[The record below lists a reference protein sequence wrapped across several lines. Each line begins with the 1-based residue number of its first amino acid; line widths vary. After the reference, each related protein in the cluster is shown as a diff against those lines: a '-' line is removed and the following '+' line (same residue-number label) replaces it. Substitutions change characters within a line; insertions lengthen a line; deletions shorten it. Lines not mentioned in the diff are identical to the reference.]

1 MNGIKT
7 ITDKLHQ
14 FTRKYYANE
23 LIRGCFLFFSIGF
36 FYLLCTLFLEHFLW
50 LKPVAR
56 TFLFLAF
63 VLVEVFLFWRFI
75 IVPVFKL
82 IGLQK
87 GITPEA
93 CSNIIGKFF
102 PEVKDKL
109 LNTLQLKEQGDHS
122 ELLIA
127 SINQKSE
134 ELLLIPFVKAVNF
147 SKNLKYLKYA
157 VLPIVVFLITL
168 LSGNNDLLKKS
179 LDRVVHHRTAYTPPA
194 PFYFRLT
201 NKNLQ
206 VVQGKDITIRIETIG
221 PVSPVEVK
229 IKFKKQA
236 YFLENKGSGNF
247 SFTFSGVQE
256 SLQFF
261 LEANKV
267 QSAIHQLSIIKT
279 PTINNIVL
287 KLEYPSYV
295 GKKNETIPNSGN
307 LIVPEGTKITWNV
320 LGNQT
325 QEVVFIENTERLLFT
340 KFSENNFGFSKQIK
354 NSFTYE
360 IASSNENL
368 KDHERLTFSIN
379 VVKDNFPK
387 IIMQPNNRD
396 TSKSPTQFIGQV
408 SDDYGLS
415 KLQMVYYEA
424 NNPQIQ
430 KVCAIG
436 ISKADIQTFFYLFPD
451 SLSVRKGAS
460 YELFFEV
467 YDNDTVNGNKK
478 AKSAVFKYRE
488 KTNEELNQ
496 ELLDAQR
503 NTITNMDRAILKQ
516 QEQQRVIE
524 KLQEGLQKNKKFSW
538 RDKKKVDAILK
549 RQIKYKERMR
559 LQTEKLKDNF
569 KENKEENKTLQEKK
583 EELQKRIEELQK
595 NNKQQ
600 KLLDEIAKVA
610 EKLNKEELGKK
621 IKQLAEQNKQQQ
633 RSLKRTLELVKR
645 FYIEQKTMQIVNKL
659 NDLAEKQGLLE
670 KKDAD
675 NLEDQKEIKEGFE
688 KIKKELIEL
697 AKDNKR
703 LKDPMDLPD
712 LEEEKKD
719 VDQELKKVEE
729 GLKSKDRGSVKKNQK
744 KSASKMKKMSAK
756 MQKSMLEMESES
768 IEENMDDMRKI
779 LENLMTF
786 SFKQE
791 ALMNKFDAI
800 YIAHPDFGKDLKKQ
814 NNIRSYFEHI
824 DDSLYVL
831 SMRLPKISSKIQND
845 LSTVH
850 YNLEQSLE
858 NFSEGRFDNGIS
870 NQRYVMTSANNLSDY
885 LSTMLNNMKNASMK
899 MGSGKKGKGFSLS
912 DIIKKQGELS
922 EKMKKGGERAKG
934 HSRKPGNSAIDK
946 KKGRG
951 KKGEKP
957 RGKSEGGKNNNES
970 NGGGSGEKG
979 VGQNDNLDGELFEI
993 YKQQSQLRQQLQN
1006 AIKESEKGDKKNSG
1020 QTKKVLKSMEQLENE
1035 ILENG
1040 FSAPTIQKM
1049 QQLNYDLLKLD
1060 KAALEQGKENIRK
1073 ATVSTSAT
1081 NKNNKKL
1088 FDFKKQF
1095 YNQIEILN
1103 RQSLP
1108 LHQNYKL
1115 KVRDYFSEPN
1125 KTDND

>member
-14 FTRKYYANE
+14 FTRKYYVNE
-23 LIRGCFLFFSIGF
+23 LIRGGLLFFSIGF

-50 LKPVAR
+50 LKPSAR
-56 TFLFLAF
+56 TFLFLVF

-75 IVPVFKL
+75 IAPVFKL

-87 GITPEA
+87 GITPEK
-93 CSNIIGKFF
+93 CSNIIGRFF

-122 ELLIA
+122 DLLLA

-157 VLPIVVFLITL
+157 ILPVVIFLITL
-168 LSGNNDLLKKS
+168 LSGNNNLLKES
-179 LDRVVHHRTAYTPPA
+179 LDRVVHYRTAYTPPA

-206 VVQGKDITIRIETIG
+206 VVQGSDITIHIETLG
-221 PVSPVEVK
+221 SVLPAEVK
-229 IKFKKQA
+229 IKFDKQE
-236 YFLENKGSGNF
+236 YFLQNNGLGNF
-247 SFTFSGVQE
+247 SFTFSNVQKPMP
-256 SLQFF
+256 FF

-267 QSAIHQLSIIKT
+267 QSTRHHLTIINT
-279 PTINNIVL
+279 PTINNIIL

-325 QEVVFIENTERLLFT
+325 QEVAFIENTDRALFN
-340 KFSENNFGFSKQIK
+340 KLGENNFQFTKQIK
-354 NSFTYE
+354 NSFTYQVT
-360 IASSNENL
+360 SSNQNL
-368 KDHERLTFSIN
+368 KDYERLQFSIG

-387 IIMQPNNRD
+387 ILMQSNNNES
-396 TSKSPTQFIGQV
+396 SKTPTQFFGQV

-415 KLQMVYYEA
+415 KLQIVYYEES
-424 NNPQIQ
+424 NPQDQ

-436 ISKADIQTFFYLFPD
+436 ITKADIQTFFYLFPD
-451 SLSVRKGAS
+451 SLSVNKGVN

-467 YDNDTVNGNKK
+467 YDNDMVNGNKK
-478 AKSAVFKYRE
+478 AKSTIFKYRE

-503 NTITNMDRAILKQ
+503 STINNMERAILNQQKQ
-516 QEQQRVIE
+516 QRGIE
-524 KLQEGLQKNKKFSW
+524 KLQEGLQKNKKFNWS
-538 RDKKKVDAILK
+538 DKKKVDDFLK
-549 RQIKYKERMR
+549 RQKQYKEMMR
-559 LQTEKLKDNF
+559 LQTKKLQETL
-569 KENKEENKTLQEKK
+569 KESEEEDKTLQEKK
-583 EELQKRIEELQK
+583 EELQKRIDELKK

-600 KLLDEIAKVA
+600 KLLDEIAKIA

-621 IKQLAEQNKQQQ
+621 IKQLAEQNKQQE
-633 RSLKRTLELVKR
+633 RSLERTLELVKR

-659 NDLAEKQGLLE
+659 NDLAKEQGLLE

-675 NLEDQKEIKEGFE
+675 NLEDQKEIKKGFE
-688 KIKKELIEL
+688 KIKKELNEL
-697 AKDNKR
+697 TKDNKG
-703 LKDPMDLPD
+703 LKEPMELPD
-712 LEEEKKD
+712 VEEEKKD
-719 VDQELKKVEE
+719 IDQELNKAEE
-729 GLKSKDRGSVKKNQK
+729 GLKNKKKSSAKKNQK
-744 KSASKMKKMSAK
+744 NSAKKMQKMSAK
-756 MQKSMLEMESES
+756 MQKAMLEMEGES
-768 IEENMDDMRKI
+768 IEENMDDMRKV

-800 YIAHPDFGKDLKKQ
+800 SITHPDFGKDLKKQ
-814 NNIRSYFEHI
+814 NNIRTYFEHI

-845 LSTVH
+845 LSTAH

-858 NFSEGRFDNGIS
+858 NFSEGRFDKGIS
-870 NQRYVMTSANNLSDY
+870 NQRYVMTSVNNLSDY

-899 MGSGKKGKGFSLS
+899 MGAGKKSKGFSLP

-922 EKMKKGGERAKG
+922 EKMKNGREKSKELA
-934 HSRKPGNSAIDK
+934 RKPGK
-946 KKGRG
+946 KSGEVKGDG

-957 RGKSEGGKNNNES
+957 SKNDEAGKNINEPNEGGL
-970 NGGGSGEKG
+970 GEKG
-979 VGQNDNLDGELFEI
+979 TVQNDDLDGELYEI
-993 YKQQSQLRQQLQN
+993 YKQQTQLRQQLQT
-1006 AIKESEKGDKKNSG
+1006 AIKESRQGNEKNFG
-1020 QTKKVLKSMEQLENE
+1020 QIKKVLKSMEQLENE
-1035 ILENG
+1035 ILEMG
-1040 FSAPTIQKM
+1040 FSARTIQKM

-1060 KAALEQGKENIRK
+1060 TAALEQGKENKRK
-1073 ATVSTSAT
+1073 ATVNRNTT
-1081 NKNNKKL
+1081 NKNDKKL
-1088 FDFKKQF
+1088 LDFKKQF

-1108 LHQNYKL
+1108 LHKNYKL

-1125 KTDND
+1125 KREND

>member
-14 FTRKYYANE
+14 FTRKYYVNE
-23 LIRGCFLFFSIGF
+23 LIRGGLLFFSIGF

-50 LKPVAR
+50 LKPSAR
-56 TFLFLAF
+56 TFLFLVF

-75 IVPVFKL
+75 IAPVFKL

-87 GITPEA
+87 GITPEK
-93 CSNIIGKFF
+93 CSNIIGRFF

-122 ELLIA
+122 DLLLA

-157 VLPIVVFLITL
+157 ILPVVIFLITL
-168 LSGNNDLLKKS
+168 LSGNNNLLKES
-179 LDRVVHHRTAYTPPA
+179 LDRVVHYRTAYTPPA

-206 VVQGKDITIRIETIG
+206 VVQGSDITIHIETLG
-221 PVSPVEVK
+221 SVLPAEVK
-229 IKFKKQA
+229 IKFDKQE
-236 YFLENKGSGNF
+236 YFLQNNGLGNF
-247 SFTFSGVQE
+247 SFTFSNVQKPMP
-256 SLQFF
+256 FF

-267 QSAIHQLSIIKT
+267 QSTRHHLTIINT
-279 PTINNIVL
+279 PTINNIIL

-325 QEVVFIENTERLLFT
+325 QEVAFIENTDRALFN
-340 KFSENNFGFSKQIK
+340 KLGENNFQFTKQIK
-354 NSFTYE
+354 NSFTYQVT
-360 IASSNENL
+360 SSNQNL
-368 KDHERLTFSIN
+368 KDYERLQFSIG

-387 IIMQPNNRD
+387 ILMQSNNNES
-396 TSKSPTQFIGQV
+396 SKTPTQFFGQV

-415 KLQMVYYEA
+415 KLQIVYYEESS
-424 NNPQIQ
+424 PQDQ

-436 ISKADIQTFFYLFPD
+436 ITKADIQTFFYLFPD
-451 SLSVRKGAS
+451 SLSVNKGVN

-467 YDNDTVNGNKK
+467 YDNDMVNGNKK
-478 AKSAVFKYRE
+478 AKSTIFKYRE

-503 NTITNMDRAILKQ
+503 STINNMERAILNQQKQ
-516 QEQQRVIE
+516 QRGIE
-524 KLQEGLQKNKKFSW
+524 KLQEGLQKNKKFNWS
-538 RDKKKVDAILK
+538 DKKKVDDFLK
-549 RQIKYKERMR
+549 RQKQYKEMMR
-559 LQTEKLKDNF
+559 LQTKKLQETL
-569 KENKEENKTLQEKK
+569 KESEEEDKTLQEKK
-583 EELQKRIEELQK
+583 EELQKRIDELKK

-600 KLLDEIAKVA
+600 KLLDEIAKIA

-621 IKQLAEQNKQQQ
+621 IKQLAEQNKQQE
-633 RSLKRTLELVKR
+633 RSLERTLELVKR

-659 NDLAEKQGLLE
+659 NDLAKEQGLLE

-675 NLEDQKEIKEGFE
+675 NLEDQKEIKKGFE
-688 KIKKELIEL
+688 KIKKELNEL
-697 AKDNKR
+697 TKDNKG
-703 LKDPMDLPD
+703 LKEPMELPD
-712 LEEEKKD
+712 VEEEKKD
-719 VDQELKKVEE
+719 IDQELNKAEEVLKNKK
-729 GLKSKDRGSVKKNQK
+729 KSSAKKNQK
-744 KSASKMKKMSAK
+744 NSAKKMQKMSAK
-756 MQKSMLEMESES
+756 MQKAMLEMEGES
-768 IEENMDDMRKI
+768 IEENMDDMRKV

-800 YIAHPDFGKDLKKQ
+800 SITHPDFGKDLKKQ
-814 NNIRSYFEHI
+814 NNIRTYFEHI

-845 LSTVH
+845 LSTAH

-870 NQRYVMTSANNLSDY
+870 NQRYVMTSVNNLSDY

-899 MGSGKKGKGFSLS
+899 MGAGKKSKGFSLP

-922 EKMKKGGERAKG
+922 EKMKKGREKSKELA
-934 HSRKPGNSAIDK
+934 RKPGK
-946 KKGRG
+946 KSGEVKGDG

-957 RGKSEGGKNNNES
+957 SKNDEAGKNINEPNEGGL
-970 NGGGSGEKG
+970 GEKG
-979 VGQNDNLDGELFEI
+979 TVQNDDLDGELYEI
-993 YKQQSQLRQQLQN
+993 YKQQTQLRQQLQT
-1006 AIKESEKGDKKNSG
+1006 AIKESRQGNEKNFG
-1020 QTKKVLKSMEQLENE
+1020 QIKKVLKSMEQLENE
-1035 ILENG
+1035 ILEMG
-1040 FSAPTIQKM
+1040 FSARTIQKM

-1060 KAALEQGKENIRK
+1060 TAALEQGKENKRK
-1073 ATVSTSAT
+1073 ATVNRNTT
-1081 NKNNKKL
+1081 NKNDKKPL
-1088 FDFKKQF
+1088 NFKKQF

-1108 LHQNYKL
+1108 LHKNYKL

-1125 KTDND
+1125 KREND

>member
-14 FTRKYYANE
+14 FTRKYYVNE
-23 LIRGCFLFFSIGF
+23 LIRGGLLFFSIGF

-50 LKPVAR
+50 LKPSAR
-56 TFLFLAF
+56 TFLFLVF

-75 IVPVFKL
+75 IAPVFKL

-87 GITPEA
+87 GITPEK
-93 CSNIIGKFF
+93 CSNIIGRFF

-122 ELLIA
+122 DLLLA

-157 VLPIVVFLITL
+157 ILPVVIFLITL
-168 LSGNNDLLKKS
+168 LSGNNNLLKES

-206 VVQGKDITIRIETIG
+206 VVQGSDITIHIETLG
-221 PVSPVEVK
+221 SVLPAEVK
-229 IKFKKQA
+229 IKFDKQE
-236 YFLENKGSGNF
+236 YFLQNNGLGNF
-247 SFTFSGVQE
+247 SFTFSNVQKPMP
-256 SLQFF
+256 FF

-267 QSAIHQLSIIKT
+267 QSTRHHLTIINT
-279 PTINNIVL
+279 PTINNIIL

-325 QEVVFIENTERLLFT
+325 QEVAFIENTDRALFN
-340 KFSENNFGFSKQIK
+340 KLGENNFQFTKQIK
-354 NSFTYE
+354 NSFTYQVT
-360 IASSNENL
+360 SSNQNL
-368 KDHERLTFSIN
+368 KDYERLQFSIG

-387 IIMQPNNRD
+387 ILMQSNNNES
-396 TSKSPTQFIGQV
+396 SKTPTQFFGQV

-415 KLQMVYYEA
+415 KLQIVYYEES
-424 NNPQIQ
+424 NPQDQ

-436 ISKADIQTFFYLFPD
+436 ITKADIQTFFYLFPD
-451 SLSVRKGAS
+451 SLSVNKGVN

-467 YDNDTVNGNKK
+467 YDNDMVNGNKK

-503 NTITNMDRAILKQ
+503 STINNMERAILNQQKQ
-516 QEQQRVIE
+516 QRGIE
-524 KLQEGLQKNKKFSW
+524 KLQEGLQKNKKFNWS
-538 RDKKKVDAILK
+538 DKKKVDDFLK
-549 RQIKYKERMR
+549 RQKQYKEMMR
-559 LQTEKLKDNF
+559 LQTKKLQETL
-569 KENKEENKTLQEKK
+569 KESEEEDKTLQEKK
-583 EELQKRIEELQK
+583 EELQKRIDELKK

-600 KLLDEIAKVA
+600 KLLDEIAKIA

-621 IKQLAEQNKQQQ
+621 IKQLAEQNKQQE
-633 RSLKRTLELVKR
+633 RSLERTLELVKR

-659 NDLAEKQGLLE
+659 NDLAKEQGLLE

-675 NLEDQKEIKEGFE
+675 NLEDQKEIKKGFE
-688 KIKKELIEL
+688 KIKKELNEL
-697 AKDNKR
+697 TKDNKG
-703 LKDPMDLPD
+703 LKEPMELPD
-712 LEEEKKD
+712 VEEEKKD
-719 VDQELKKVEE
+719 IDQELNKAEE
-729 GLKSKDRGSVKKNQK
+729 GLKNKKKSSAKKNQK
-744 KSASKMKKMSAK
+744 NSAKKMQKMSAK
-756 MQKSMLEMESES
+756 MQKAMLEMEGES
-768 IEENMDDMRKI
+768 IEENMDDMRKV

-800 YIAHPDFGKDLKKQ
+800 SITHPDFGKDLKKQ
-814 NNIRSYFEHI
+814 NNIRTYFEHI

-845 LSTVH
+845 LSTAH

-870 NQRYVMTSANNLSDY
+870 NQRYVMTSVNNLSDY

-899 MGSGKKGKGFSLS
+899 MGAGKKSKGFSLP

-922 EKMKKGGERAKG
+922 EKMKKGREKSKELA
-934 HSRKPGNSAIDK
+934 RKPGK
-946 KKGRG
+946 KSGEVKGDG

-957 RGKSEGGKNNNES
+957 SKNDEAGKNINEPNEGGL
-970 NGGGSGEKG
+970 GEKG
-979 VGQNDNLDGELFEI
+979 TVQNDDLDGELYEI
-993 YKQQSQLRQQLQN
+993 YKQQTQLRQQLQT
-1006 AIKESEKGDKKNSG
+1006 AIKESRQGNEKNFG
-1020 QTKKVLKSMEQLENE
+1020 QIKKVLKSMEQLENE
-1035 ILENG
+1035 ILEKG
-1040 FSAPTIQKM
+1040 FSARTIQKM

-1060 KAALEQGKENIRK
+1060 TAALEQGKENKRK
-1073 ATVSTSAT
+1073 ATVNRNTT
-1081 NKNNKKL
+1081 NKNNRKPL
-1088 FDFKKQF
+1088 GFKKQF

-1125 KTDND
+1125 KREND

>member
-14 FTRKYYANE
+14 FTRKYYVNE
-23 LIRGCFLFFSIGF
+23 LIRGGLLFFSIGF
-36 FYLLCTLFLEHFLW
+36 LYLLCTLFLEHFLW
-50 LKPVAR
+50 LKPMAR
-56 TFLFLAF
+56 TVLFLVF
-63 VLVEVFLFWRFI
+63 ILVEGFLLWRFI
-75 IVPVFKL
+75 IVPVFRL

-87 GITPEA
+87 GLTLEE
-93 CSNIIGKFF
+93 CSDIIGKFF

-109 LNTLQLKEQGDHS
+109 LNTLQLKEQGDQS
-122 ELLIA
+122 DLLIA

-134 ELLLIPFVKAVNF
+134 ELFSIPFVKAVSF

-157 VLPIVVFLITL
+157 ILPVLIFLITL
-168 LSGNNDLLKKS
+168 LSGNNNLLTES
-179 LDRVVHHRTAYTPPA
+179 LDRVIHHRTKYTPPA

-201 NKNLQ
+201 NKSLQ
-206 VVQGKDITIRIETIG
+206 VVQGSDITIHIKTLG
-221 PVSPVEVK
+221 SVLPAEVK
-229 IKFKKQA
+229 IKFKKQE
-236 YFLENKGSGNF
+236 YFLQNNGLGNF
-247 SFTFSGVQE
+247 SFTFSSVQKP
-256 SLQFF
+256 LQFF

-267 QSAIHQLSIIKT
+267 QSTIHQLTIINT
-279 PTINNIVL
+279 PTINNIIL

-307 LIVPEGTKITWNV
+307 LVVPEGTKITWNV

-325 QEVVFIENTERLLFT
+325 QEVAFVENTERFLFT
-340 KFSENNFGFSKQIK
+340 KFSENNFEFTKQIR
-354 NSFTYE
+354 NSFTYQVT
-360 IASSNENL
+360 SSNEKL
-368 KDHERLTFSIN
+368 KDYERLQFSIN

-387 IIMQPNNRD
+387 IIMQSNRSSA
-396 TSKSPTQFIGQV
+396 SKSPKQFIGQV

-424 NNPQIQ
+424 HNPQVQ

-451 SLSVRKGAS
+451 SLSVNKGTN

-467 YDNDTVNGNKK
+467 YDNDMVNGNKK
-478 AKSAVFKYRE
+478 AKSAIFKYRE
-488 KTNEELNQ
+488 RTREELNQ

-503 NTITNMDRAILKQ
+503 NTINNMERDILKQ
-516 QEQQRVIE
+516 QKQQRGIE
-524 KLQEGLQKNKKFSW
+524 NLQESLQKNKKFNW
-538 RDKKKVDAILK
+538 RDKKKVDDFLK
-549 RQIKYKERMR
+549 RQKQYKEMMR
-559 LQTEKLKDNF
+559 LQTEKLQDNL
-569 KENKEENKTLQEKK
+569 KENKEEDKTLQEKK
-583 EELQKRIEELQK
+583 EELRKRIDELKK

-621 IKQLAEQNKQQQ
+621 IKQLAEQNKQQE
-633 RSLKRTLELVKR
+633 RSLERTLELVKR

-659 NDLAEKQGLLE
+659 NALAEEQSLLE
-670 KKDAD
+670 KKDAAS
-675 NLEDQKEIKEGFE
+675 LEDQKEIKKGFE
-688 KIKKELIEL
+688 EVKMELNEL
-697 AKDNKR
+697 TKDNKR
-703 LKDPMDLPD
+703 LKDPMELPD
-712 LEEEKKD
+712 VEEETKS
-719 VDQELKKVEE
+719 VDQELKKVED
-729 GLKSKDRGSVKKNQK
+729 GLKSKDRSLVKKNQK
-744 KSASKMKKMSAK
+744 KSAVKMQKMSAK
-756 MQKSMLEMESES
+756 MQKSMLEMEGES

-800 YIAHPDFGKDLKKQ
+800 STAHPDFGKDLKKQ
-814 NNIRSYFEHI
+814 NNIRTYFEHI

-845 LSTVH
+845 LSTAH

-858 NFSEGRFDNGIS
+858 NFSEGRFDNGVS

-899 MGSGKKGKGFSLS
+899 MGAGKKSKGFSLP

-922 EKMKKGGERAKG
+922 EKIKKGREKSKELA
-934 HSRKPGNSAIDK
+934 RKPGKNLGEE
-946 KKGRG
+946 KGDG

-957 RGKSEGGKNNNES
+957 GKKDETGKNINES
-970 NGGGSGEKG
+970 NKGGLGEKG
-979 VGQNDNLDGELFEI
+979 TGQNDDLDGELYEI
-993 YKQQSQLRQQLQN
+993 YKQQTQLRQQLQT
-1006 AIKESEKGDKKNSG
+1006 AIKESEKGNKKNIG
-1020 QTKKVLKSMEQLENE
+1020 QVKKVLKSMEQLENE

-1040 FSAPTIQKM
+1040 FSARTIQKM

-1060 KAALEQGKENIRK
+1060 KAVLEQGKENKRK
-1073 ATVSTSAT
+1073 ATVNRNTT

-1088 FDFKKQF
+1088 LDFKKQF

-1115 KVRDYFSEPN
+1115 KVRDYFLEPN
-1125 KTDND
+1125 KIDND

>member
-14 FTRKYYANE
+14 FTRKYYVNE
-23 LIRGCFLFFSIGF
+23 LIRGGLLFFSIGF

-50 LKPVAR
+50 LKPSAR
-56 TFLFLAF
+56 TFLFLVF

-75 IVPVFKL
+75 IAPVFKL

-87 GITPEA
+87 GITPEK
-93 CSNIIGKFF
+93 CSNIIGRFF

-122 ELLIA
+122 DLLLA

-157 VLPIVVFLITL
+157 ILPVVIFLITL
-168 LSGNNDLLKKS
+168 LSGNNNLLKES

-206 VVQGKDITIRIETIG
+206 VVQGSDITIHIETLG
-221 PVSPVEVK
+221 SVLPAEVK
-229 IKFKKQA
+229 IKFDKQE
-236 YFLENKGSGNF
+236 YFLQNNGLGNF
-247 SFTFSGVQE
+247 SFTFSNVQKPMP
-256 SLQFF
+256 FF

-267 QSAIHQLSIIKT
+267 QSTRHHLTIINT
-279 PTINNIVL
+279 PTINNIIL

-325 QEVVFIENTERLLFT
+325 QEVAFIENTDRALFN
-340 KFSENNFGFSKQIK
+340 KLGENNFQFTKQIK
-354 NSFTYE
+354 NSFTYQVT
-360 IASSNENL
+360 SSNQNL
-368 KDHERLTFSIN
+368 KDYERLQFSIG

-387 IIMQPNNRD
+387 ILMQSNNNES
-396 TSKSPTQFIGQV
+396 SKTPTQFFGQV

-415 KLQMVYYEA
+415 KLQIVYYEES
-424 NNPQIQ
+424 NPQDQ

-436 ISKADIQTFFYLFPD
+436 ITKADIQTFFYLFPD
-451 SLSVRKGAS
+451 SLSVNKGVN

-467 YDNDTVNGNKK
+467 YDNDMVNGNKK
-478 AKSAVFKYRE
+478 AKSTIFKYRE

-503 NTITNMDRAILKQ
+503 STINNMERAILNQQKQ
-516 QEQQRVIE
+516 QRGIE
-524 KLQEGLQKNKKFSW
+524 KLQEGLQKNKKFNWS
-538 RDKKKVDAILK
+538 DKKKVDDFLK
-549 RQIKYKERMR
+549 RQKQYKEMMR
-559 LQTEKLKDNF
+559 LQTKKLQETL
-569 KENKEENKTLQEKK
+569 KESEEEDKTLQEKK
-583 EELQKRIEELQK
+583 EELQKRIDELKK

-600 KLLDEIAKVA
+600 KLLDEIAKIA

-621 IKQLAEQNKQQQ
+621 IKQLAEQNKQQE
-633 RSLKRTLELVKR
+633 RSLERTLELVKR

-659 NDLAEKQGLLE
+659 NDLAKEQGLLE

-675 NLEDQKEIKEGFE
+675 NLEDQKEIKKGFE
-688 KIKKELIEL
+688 KIKKELNEL
-697 AKDNKR
+697 TKDNKG
-703 LKDPMDLPD
+703 LKEPMELPD
-712 LEEEKKD
+712 VEEEKKD
-719 VDQELKKVEE
+719 IDQELNKAEE
-729 GLKSKDRGSVKKNQK
+729 GLKNKKKSSAKKNQK
-744 KSASKMKKMSAK
+744 NSAKKMQKMSAK
-756 MQKSMLEMESES
+756 MQKAMLEMEGES
-768 IEENMDDMRKI
+768 IEENMDDMRKV

-800 YIAHPDFGKDLKKQ
+800 SITHPDFGKDLKKQ
-814 NNIRSYFEHI
+814 NNIRTYFEHI

-845 LSTVH
+845 LSTAH

-870 NQRYVMTSANNLSDY
+870 NQRYVMTSVNNLSDY

-899 MGSGKKGKGFSLS
+899 MGAGKKSKGFSLP

-922 EKMKKGGERAKG
+922 EKMKKGREKSKELA
-934 HSRKPGNSAIDK
+934 RKPGK
-946 KKGRG
+946 KSGEVKGDG

-957 RGKSEGGKNNNES
+957 SKNDEAGKNINEPNEGGL
-970 NGGGSGEKG
+970 GEKG
-979 VGQNDNLDGELFEI
+979 TVQNDDLDGELYEI
-993 YKQQSQLRQQLQN
+993 YKQQTQLRQQLQT
-1006 AIKESEKGDKKNSG
+1006 AIKESRQGNEKNFG
-1020 QTKKVLKSMEQLENE
+1020 QIKKVLKSMEQLENE
-1035 ILENG
+1035 ILEMG
-1040 FSAPTIQKM
+1040 FSARTIQKM

-1060 KAALEQGKENIRK
+1060 TAALEQGKENKRK
-1073 ATVSTSAT
+1073 ATVNRNTT
-1081 NKNNKKL
+1081 NKNDKKPL
-1088 FDFKKQF
+1088 NFKKQF

-1108 LHQNYKL
+1108 LHKNYKL

-1125 KTDND
+1125 KREND

>member
-1 MNGIKT
+1 MNGIKK

-14 FTRKYYANE
+14 FTRKYYVNE
-23 LIRGCFLFFSIGF
+23 LIRGGLLFFSFGF

-50 LKPVAR
+50 LKPTAR
-56 TFLFLAF
+56 TFLFLVF

-87 GITPEA
+87 GITPEK
-93 CSNIIGKFF
+93 CSNIIGRFF

-122 ELLIA
+122 DLLLA

-157 VLPIVVFLITL
+157 ILPVVIFLITL
-168 LSGNNDLLKKS
+168 LSGNNNLLKES

-201 NKNLQ
+201 NKSLQ
-206 VVQGKDITIRIETIG
+206 VVQGSDITIYIETLG
-221 PVSPVEVK
+221 SVLPAEVK
-229 IKFKKQA
+229 IKFDKQE
-236 YFLENKGSGNF
+236 YFLQNNGLGNF
-247 SFTFSGVQE
+247 SFTFSNVQKPMP
-256 SLQFF
+256 FF

-267 QSAIHQLSIIKT
+267 QSTRHHLTIINT
-279 PTINNIVL
+279 PTINNIIL

-325 QEVVFIENTERLLFT
+325 QEVAFIENTDRALFN
-340 KFSENNFGFSKQIK
+340 KLGENNFQFTKQIK
-354 NSFTYE
+354 NSFTYQVT
-360 IASSNENL
+360 SSNQNL
-368 KDHERLTFSIN
+368 KDYERLQFSIG

-387 IIMQPNNRD
+387 ILMQSNNNESSK
-396 TSKSPTQFIGQV
+396 TSTQFFGQV

-415 KLQMVYYEA
+415 KLQIVYYEES
-424 NNPQIQ
+424 NPQDQ

-436 ISKADIQTFFYLFPD
+436 ITKADIQTFFYLFPD
-451 SLSVRKGAS
+451 SLSVNKGVN

-467 YDNDTVNGNKK
+467 YDNDMVNGNKK
-478 AKSAVFKYRE
+478 AKSTIFKYRE

-503 NTITNMDRAILKQ
+503 STINNMDRAILNQQKQ
-516 QEQQRVIE
+516 QRGIE
-524 KLQEGLQKNKKFSW
+524 KLQEGLQKNKKFNWS
-538 RDKKKVDAILK
+538 DKKKVDDFLK
-549 RQIKYKERMR
+549 RQKQYKEMMR
-559 LQTEKLKDNF
+559 LQTKKLQETL
-569 KENKEENKTLQEKK
+569 KESEEEDKTLQEKK
-583 EELQKRIEELQK
+583 EELQKRIDELKK

-600 KLLDEIAKVA
+600 KLLDEIAKIA

-621 IKQLAEQNKQQQ
+621 IKQLAEQNKQQE
-633 RSLKRTLELVKR
+633 RSLERTLELVKR

-659 NDLAEKQGLLE
+659 NDLAKEQELLE

-675 NLEDQKEIKEGFE
+675 NLEDQKEIKKGFE
-688 KIKKELIEL
+688 KIKKELNEL
-697 AKDNKR
+697 TKDNKG
-703 LKDPMDLPD
+703 LKEPMELPD
-712 LEEEKKD
+712 VEEEKKD
-719 VDQELKKVEE
+719 IDQELNKAEE
-729 GLKSKDRGSVKKNQK
+729 GLKNKNKSSAKKNQK
-744 KSASKMKKMSAK
+744 NSAEKMQKMSAK
-756 MQKSMLEMESES
+756 MQKAMLEMEGES
-768 IEENMDDMRKI
+768 IEENMDDMRKV

-800 YIAHPDFGKDLKKQ
+800 SITHPDFGKDLKKQ
-814 NNIRSYFEHI
+814 NNIRTYFEHI

-845 LSTVH
+845 LSTAH

-870 NQRYVMTSANNLSDY
+870 NQRYVMTSVNNLSDY

-899 MGSGKKGKGFSLS
+899 MGAGKKSKGFSLP

-922 EKMKKGGERAKG
+922 EKMKKGRDKSKELA
-934 HSRKPGNSAIDK
+934 RKPGK
-946 KKGRG
+946 KSGEEKGDG

-957 RGKSEGGKNNNES
+957 SKNDEAGKNINEPNEGGL
-970 NGGGSGEKG
+970 GEKG
-979 VGQNDNLDGELFEI
+979 TVQNDDLDGELYEI
-993 YKQQSQLRQQLQN
+993 YKQQTQLRQQLQT
-1006 AIKESEKGDKKNSG
+1006 AIKESRQGNEKNFG
-1020 QTKKVLKSMEQLENE
+1020 QIKKVLKSMEQLENE
-1035 ILENG
+1035 ILEKG
-1040 FSAPTIQKM
+1040 FSARTIQKM

-1060 KAALEQGKENIRK
+1060 TAALEQGKENKRK
-1073 ATVSTSAT
+1073 ATVNRNTT
-1081 NKNNKKL
+1081 NKNDKKPL
-1088 FDFKKQF
+1088 DFKKQF

-1108 LHQNYKL
+1108 LHKNYKL

-1125 KTDND
+1125 KREND

>member
-14 FTRKYYANE
+14 FTRKYYVNE
-23 LIRGCFLFFSIGF
+23 LIRGGLLFFSIGF
-36 FYLLCTLFLEHFLW
+36 LYLLCTLFLEHFLW
-50 LKPVAR
+50 LKPMAR
-56 TFLFLAF
+56 TVLFLVF
-63 VLVEVFLFWRFI
+63 ILVEGFLLWRFI
-75 IVPVFKL
+75 IVPVFRL

-87 GITPEA
+87 GLTLEE

-109 LNTLQLKEQGDHS
+109 LNTLQLKEQGDQS
-122 ELLIA
+122 DLLIA

-134 ELLLIPFVKAVNF
+134 ELFSIPFVKAVSF

-157 VLPIVVFLITL
+157 TLPVLIFLITL
-168 LSGNNDLLKKS
+168 LSGNNNLLTES
-179 LDRVVHHRTAYTPPA
+179 LDRVIHHRTTYTPPA

-201 NKNLQ
+201 NKSLQ
-206 VVQGKDITIRIETIG
+206 VVQGSDITIHIKTLG
-221 PVSPVEVK
+221 SVLPAEVK
-229 IKFKKQA
+229 IKFKKQE
-236 YFLENKGSGNF
+236 YFLQNNGLGNF
-247 SFTFSGVQE
+247 SFTFSSVQKP
-256 SLQFF
+256 LQFF

-267 QSAIHQLSIIKT
+267 QSTIHQLTIINT
-279 PTINNIVL
+279 PTINNIIL

-307 LIVPEGTKITWNV
+307 LVVPEGTKITWNV

-325 QEVVFIENTERLLFT
+325 QEVAFVENTERVLFT
-340 KFSENNFGFSKQIK
+340 KFSENNFEFTKQIR
-354 NSFTYE
+354 NSFTYQVT
-360 IASSNENL
+360 SSNEKL
-368 KDHERLTFSIN
+368 KDYERLQFSIN

-387 IIMQPNNRD
+387 IIMQSNRSSA
-396 TSKSPTQFIGQV
+396 SKSPKQFIGQV

-424 NNPQIQ
+424 HNPQVQ

-451 SLSVRKGAS
+451 SLSVNKGTN

-488 KTNEELNQ
+488 RTREELNQ

-503 NTITNMDRAILKQ
+503 NTINNMERDILKQ
-516 QEQQRVIE
+516 QKQQRGIE
-524 KLQEGLQKNKKFSW
+524 NLQESLQKNKKFNW
-538 RDKKKVDAILK
+538 RDKKKVDDFLK
-549 RQIKYKERMR
+549 RQKQYKEMMR
-559 LQTEKLKDNF
+559 LQTEKLQDNL
-569 KENKEENKTLQEKK
+569 KENKEEDKTLQEKK
-583 EELQKRIEELQK
+583 EELRKRIDELKK

-621 IKQLAEQNKQQQ
+621 IKQLAEQNKQQE
-633 RSLKRTLELVKR
+633 RSLERTLELVKR

-659 NDLAEKQGLLE
+659 NDLAKKQQLLE
-670 KKDAD
+670 KKHTD
-675 NLEDQKEIKEGFE
+675 NLEDQKEIKKGFE
-688 KIKKELIEL
+688 KIKKELNEL
-697 AKDNKR
+697 TKDNKR
-703 LKDPMDLPD
+703 LKEPMELPD
-712 LEEEKKD
+712 VEEEKKD
-719 VDQELKKVEE
+719 IDQELNKAEE
-729 GLKSKDRGSVKKNQK
+729 GLKSKDRGSAKKNQK
-744 KSASKMKKMSAK
+744 KSAVK
-756 MQKSMLEMESES
+756 MQKMSVKMQKAMLEMEGES

-791 ALMNKFDAI
+791 ALMNKFEAI
-800 YIAHPDFGKDLKKQ
+800 STTHPDFGKDLKKQ
-814 NNIRSYFEHI
+814 NNIRTYFEHI

-845 LSTVH
+845 LSTAH

-858 NFSEGRFDNGIS
+858 NFSEGRFDNGVS

-899 MGSGKKGKGFSLS
+899 MGAGKKSKGFSLP

-922 EKMKKGGERAKG
+922 EKIKKGREKSKELA
-934 HSRKPGNSAIDK
+934 RKPGKNLGEE
-946 KKGRG
+946 KGDG

-957 RGKSEGGKNNNES
+957 GKKDETGKNINES
-970 NGGGSGEKG
+970 NKGGVGEKG
-979 VGQNDNLDGELFEI
+979 TGQNDDLDGELYEI
-993 YKQQSQLRQQLQN
+993 YKQQTQLRQQLQT
-1006 AIKESEKGDKKNSG
+1006 AIKESEKGNKKNIG
-1020 QTKKVLKSMEQLENE
+1020 QIKKVLKSMEQLENE

-1040 FSAPTIQKM
+1040 FSARTIQKM

-1060 KAALEQGKENIRK
+1060 KAVLEQGKENKRK
-1073 ATVSTSAT
+1073 ATVNRNTT

-1088 FDFKKQF
+1088 LDFKKQF

-1115 KVRDYFSEPN
+1115 KVRDYFLEPN
-1125 KTDND
+1125 KIDND

>member
-1 MNGIKT
+1 MNGIKK

-14 FTRKYYANE
+14 FTRKYYVNE
-23 LIRGCFLFFSIGF
+23 LIRGGLLFFSFGF

-50 LKPVAR
+50 LKPTAR
-56 TFLFLAF
+56 TFLFLVF

-87 GITPEA
+87 GITPEK
-93 CSNIIGKFF
+93 CSNIIGRFF

-122 ELLIA
+122 DLLLA

-157 VLPIVVFLITL
+157 ILPVVIFLITL
-168 LSGNNDLLKKS
+168 LSGNNNLLKES
-179 LDRVVHHRTAYTPPA
+179 LDRVVHYRTAYTPPA

-201 NKNLQ
+201 NKSLQ
-206 VVQGKDITIRIETIG
+206 VVQGSDITIYIETLG
-221 PVSPVEVK
+221 SVLPAEVK
-229 IKFKKQA
+229 IKFDKQE
-236 YFLENKGSGNF
+236 YFLQNNGLGNF
-247 SFTFSGVQE
+247 SFTFSNVQKPMP
-256 SLQFF
+256 FF

-267 QSAIHQLSIIKT
+267 QSTRHHLTIINT
-279 PTINNIVL
+279 PTINNIIL

-325 QEVVFIENTERLLFT
+325 QEVAFIENTDRALFN
-340 KFSENNFGFSKQIK
+340 KLGENNFQFTKQIK
-354 NSFTYE
+354 NSFTYQVT
-360 IASSNENL
+360 SSNQNL
-368 KDHERLTFSIN
+368 KDYERLQFSIG

-387 IIMQPNNRD
+387 ILMQSNNNES
-396 TSKSPTQFIGQV
+396 SKTPTQFFGQV

-415 KLQMVYYEA
+415 KLQIVYYEES
-424 NNPQIQ
+424 NPQDQ

-436 ISKADIQTFFYLFPD
+436 ITKADIQTFFYLFPD
-451 SLSVRKGAS
+451 SLSVNKGVN

-467 YDNDTVNGNKK
+467 YDNDMVNGNKK
-478 AKSAVFKYRE
+478 AKSTIFKYRE

-503 NTITNMDRAILKQ
+503 STINNMDRAILNQQKQ
-516 QEQQRVIE
+516 QRGIE
-524 KLQEGLQKNKKFSW
+524 KLQEGLQKNKKFNWS
-538 RDKKKVDAILK
+538 DKKKVDDFLK
-549 RQIKYKERMR
+549 RQKQYKEMMR
-559 LQTEKLKDNF
+559 LQTKKLQETL
-569 KENKEENKTLQEKK
+569 KESEEEDKTLQEKK
-583 EELQKRIEELQK
+583 EELQKRIDELKK

-600 KLLDEIAKVA
+600 KLLDEIAKIA

-621 IKQLAEQNKQQQ
+621 IKQLAEQNKQQE
-633 RSLKRTLELVKR
+633 RSLERTLELVKR

-659 NDLAEKQGLLE
+659 NDLAKEQELLE

-675 NLEDQKEIKEGFE
+675 NLEDQKEIKKGFE
-688 KIKKELIEL
+688 KIKKELNEL
-697 AKDNKR
+697 TKDNKG
-703 LKDPMDLPD
+703 LKEPMELPD
-712 LEEEKKD
+712 VEEEKKD
-719 VDQELKKVEE
+719 IDQELNKAEE
-729 GLKSKDRGSVKKNQK
+729 GLKNKKKSSAKKNQK
-744 KSASKMKKMSAK
+744 NSAKKMQKMSAK
-756 MQKSMLEMESES
+756 MQKAMLEMGGES
-768 IEENMDDMRKI
+768 IEENMDDMRKV

-800 YIAHPDFGKDLKKQ
+800 SITHPDFGKDLKKQ
-814 NNIRSYFEHI
+814 NNIRTYFEHI

-845 LSTVH
+845 LSTAH

-870 NQRYVMTSANNLSDY
+870 NQRYVMTSVNNLSDY

-899 MGSGKKGKGFSLS
+899 MGAGKKSKGFSLP

-922 EKMKKGGERAKG
+922 EKMKKGRDKSKELA
-934 HSRKPGNSAIDK
+934 RKPGK
-946 KKGRG
+946 KSGEEKGDG

-957 RGKSEGGKNNNES
+957 SKNDEAGKNINEPNEGGL
-970 NGGGSGEKG
+970 GEKG
-979 VGQNDNLDGELFEI
+979 TVQNDDLDGELYEI
-993 YKQQSQLRQQLQN
+993 YKQQTQLRQQLQT
-1006 AIKESEKGDKKNSG
+1006 AIKESRQGNEKNFG
-1020 QTKKVLKSMEQLENE
+1020 QIKKVLKSMEQLENE
-1035 ILENG
+1035 ILEKG
-1040 FSAPTIQKM
+1040 FSARTIQKM

-1060 KAALEQGKENIRK
+1060 TAALEQGKENKRK
-1073 ATVSTSAT
+1073 ATVNRNTT
-1081 NKNNKKL
+1081 NKNDKKPL
-1088 FDFKKQF
+1088 DFKKQF

-1108 LHQNYKL
+1108 LHKNYKL

-1125 KTDND
+1125 KREND

>member
-14 FTRKYYANE
+14 FTRKYYVNE
-23 LIRGCFLFFSIGF
+23 LIRGGLLFFSIGF

-50 LKPVAR
+50 LKPTAR
-56 TFLFLAF
+56 TFLFLVF

-75 IVPVFKL
+75 IAPVFKL

-87 GITPEA
+87 GITPEK
-93 CSNIIGKFF
+93 CSNIIGRFF

-122 ELLIA
+122 DLLLA

-157 VLPIVVFLITL
+157 ILPVVIFLITL
-168 LSGNNDLLKKS
+168 LSGNNNLLKES

-201 NKNLQ
+201 NKSLQ
-206 VVQGKDITIRIETIG
+206 VVQGSDITIYIETLG
-221 PVSPVEVK
+221 SVLPAEVK
-229 IKFKKQA
+229 IKFDKQE
-236 YFLENKGSGNF
+236 YFLQNNGLGNF
-247 SFTFSGVQE
+247 SFTFSNVQKAMP
-256 SLQFF
+256 FF

-267 QSAIHQLSIIKT
+267 QSKRHQLTIINT
-279 PTINNIVL
+279 PTINNIIL

-325 QEVVFIENTERLLFT
+325 QEVAFIENTDRALFN
-340 KFSENNFGFSKQIK
+340 KFGENNFQFTKQIK
-354 NSFTYE
+354 NSFTYQVT
-360 IASSNENL
+360 SSNQNL
-368 KDHERLTFSIN
+368 KDYERLQFSIG

-387 IIMQPNNRD
+387 ILMQSNNNESSK
-396 TSKSPTQFIGQV
+396 TSTQFFGQV

-415 KLQMVYYEA
+415 KLQIVYYEES
-424 NNPQIQ
+424 NPQDQ

-436 ISKADIQTFFYLFPD
+436 ITKADIQTFFYLFPD
-451 SLSVRKGAS
+451 SLSVNKGVN

-467 YDNDTVNGNKK
+467 YDNDMVNGNKK
-478 AKSAVFKYRE
+478 AKSTIFKYRE

-503 NTITNMDRAILKQ
+503 STINNMDRAILNQQKQ
-516 QEQQRVIE
+516 QRGIE
-524 KLQEGLQKNKKFSW
+524 KLQEGLQKNKKFNWS
-538 RDKKKVDAILK
+538 DKKKVDDFLK
-549 RQIKYKERMR
+549 RQKQYKEMMR
-559 LQTEKLKDNF
+559 LQTKKLQETL
-569 KENKEENKTLQEKK
+569 KESEEEDKTLQEKK
-583 EELQKRIEELQK
+583 EELQKRIDELKK

-600 KLLDEIAKVA
+600 KLLDEIAKIA

-621 IKQLAEQNKQQQ
+621 IKQLAEQNKQQE
-633 RSLKRTLELVKR
+633 RSLERTLELVKR

-659 NDLAEKQGLLE
+659 NDLAKEQELLE

-675 NLEDQKEIKEGFE
+675 NLEDQKEIKKGFE
-688 KIKKELIEL
+688 KIKKELNEL
-697 AKDNKR
+697 TKDNKG
-703 LKDPMDLPD
+703 LKEPMELPD
-712 LEEEKKD
+712 VEEEKKD
-719 VDQELKKVEE
+719 IDQELNKAEE
-729 GLKSKDRGSVKKNQK
+729 GLKNKKKSSAKKNQK
-744 KSASKMKKMSAK
+744 NSAKKMQKMSAK
-756 MQKSMLEMESES
+756 MQKAMLEMEGES
-768 IEENMDDMRKI
+768 IEENMDDMRKV

-800 YIAHPDFGKDLKKQ
+800 SITHPDFGKDLKKQ
-814 NNIRSYFEHI
+814 NNIRTYFEHI

-845 LSTVH
+845 LSTAH

-870 NQRYVMTSANNLSDY
+870 NQRYVMTSVNNLSDY

-899 MGSGKKGKGFSLS
+899 MGAGKKSKGFSLP

-922 EKMKKGGERAKG
+922 EKMKKGREKSKELA
-934 HSRKPGNSAIDK
+934 RKPGK
-946 KKGRG
+946 KSGEEKGDG

-957 RGKSEGGKNNNES
+957 SKNDEAGKNINEPNEGGL
-970 NGGGSGEKG
+970 GEKG
-979 VGQNDNLDGELFEI
+979 TVQNDDLDGELYEI
-993 YKQQSQLRQQLQN
+993 YKQQTQLRQQLQT
-1006 AIKESEKGDKKNSG
+1006 AIKESRQGNEKNFG
-1020 QTKKVLKSMEQLENE
+1020 QIKKVLKSMEQLENE
-1035 ILENG
+1035 ILEKG
-1040 FSAPTIQKM
+1040 FSARTIQKM

-1060 KAALEQGKENIRK
+1060 TAALEQGKENKRK
-1073 ATVSTSAT
+1073 ATVNRNTT
-1081 NKNNKKL
+1081 NKNDKKPL
-1088 FDFKKQF
+1088 DFKKQF

-1108 LHQNYKL
+1108 LHKNYKL

-1125 KTDND
+1125 KREND

>member
-14 FTRKYYANE
+14 FTRKYYVNE
-23 LIRGCFLFFSIGF
+23 LIRGGLLFFSFGF

-50 LKPVAR
+50 LKPTAR
-56 TFLFLAF
+56 TFLFLVF

-87 GITPEA
+87 GITPEK
-93 CSNIIGKFF
+93 CSNIIGRFF

-122 ELLIA
+122 DLLLA

-157 VLPIVVFLITL
+157 ILPVVIFLITL
-168 LSGNNDLLKKS
+168 LSGNNNLLKES

-201 NKNLQ
+201 NKSLQ
-206 VVQGKDITIRIETIG
+206 VVQGSDITIHIETLG
-221 PVSPVEVK
+221 SVLPAEVK
-229 IKFKKQA
+229 IKFDKQE
-236 YFLENKGSGNF
+236 YFLQNNGLGNF
-247 SFTFSGVQE
+247 SFTFSNVQKPMP
-256 SLQFF
+256 FF

-267 QSAIHQLSIIKT
+267 QSTRHHLTIINT
-279 PTINNIVL
+279 PTINNIIL

-325 QEVVFIENTERLLFT
+325 QEVAFIENTDRALFN
-340 KFSENNFGFSKQIK
+340 KLGENNFQFTKQIK
-354 NSFTYE
+354 NSFTYQVT
-360 IASSNENL
+360 SSNQNL
-368 KDHERLTFSIN
+368 KDYERLQFSIG

-387 IIMQPNNRD
+387 ILMQSNNNES
-396 TSKSPTQFIGQV
+396 SKTPTQFFGQV

-415 KLQMVYYEA
+415 KLQIVYYEES
-424 NNPQIQ
+424 NPQDQ

-436 ISKADIQTFFYLFPD
+436 ITKADIQTFFYLFPD
-451 SLSVRKGAS
+451 SLSVNKGVN

-467 YDNDTVNGNKK
+467 YDNDMVNGNKK
-478 AKSAVFKYRE
+478 AKSTIFKYRE

-503 NTITNMDRAILKQ
+503 STINNMDRAILNQQKQ
-516 QEQQRVIE
+516 QRGIE
-524 KLQEGLQKNKKFSW
+524 KLQEGLQKNKKFNWS
-538 RDKKKVDAILK
+538 DKKKVDDFLK
-549 RQIKYKERMR
+549 RQKQYKEMMR
-559 LQTEKLKDNF
+559 LQTKKLQETL
-569 KENKEENKTLQEKK
+569 KESEEEDKTLQEKK
-583 EELQKRIEELQK
+583 EELQKRIDELKK

-600 KLLDEIAKVA
+600 KLLDEIAKIA

-621 IKQLAEQNKQQQ
+621 IKQLAEQNKQQE
-633 RSLKRTLELVKR
+633 RSLERTLELVKR

-659 NDLAEKQGLLE
+659 NDLAKEQELLE

-675 NLEDQKEIKEGFE
+675 NLEDQKEIKKGFE
-688 KIKKELIEL
+688 KIKKELNEL
-697 AKDNKR
+697 TKDNKG
-703 LKDPMDLPD
+703 LKEPMELPD
-712 LEEEKKD
+712 VEEEKKD
-719 VDQELKKVEE
+719 IDQELNKAEE
-729 GLKSKDRGSVKKNQK
+729 GLKNKKKSSAKKNQK
-744 KSASKMKKMSAK
+744 NSAKKMQKMSAK
-756 MQKSMLEMESES
+756 MQKAMLEMEGES
-768 IEENMDDMRKI
+768 IEENMDDMRKV

-800 YIAHPDFGKDLKKQ
+800 SITHPDFGKDLKKQ
-814 NNIRSYFEHI
+814 NNIRTYFEHI

-845 LSTVH
+845 LSTAH

-870 NQRYVMTSANNLSDY
+870 NQRYVMTSVNNLSDY

-899 MGSGKKGKGFSLS
+899 MGAGKKSKGFSLP

-922 EKMKKGGERAKG
+922 EKMKKGREKSKELA
-934 HSRKPGNSAIDK
+934 RKPGK
-946 KKGRG
+946 KSGEEKGDG

-957 RGKSEGGKNNNES
+957 SKNDEAGKNINEPNEGGL
-970 NGGGSGEKG
+970 GEKG
-979 VGQNDNLDGELFEI
+979 TVQNDDLDGELYEI
-993 YKQQSQLRQQLQN
+993 YKQQTQLRQQLQT
-1006 AIKESEKGDKKNSG
+1006 AIKESRQGNEKNFG
-1020 QTKKVLKSMEQLENE
+1020 QIKKVLKSMEQLENE
-1035 ILENG
+1035 ILEKG
-1040 FSAPTIQKM
+1040 FSARTIQKM

-1060 KAALEQGKENIRK
+1060 TAALEQGKENKRK
-1073 ATVSTSAT
+1073 ATVNRNTT
-1081 NKNNKKL
+1081 NKNDKKPL
-1088 FDFKKQF
+1088 DFKKQF

-1108 LHQNYKL
+1108 LHKNYKL

-1125 KTDND
+1125 KREND

>member
-14 FTRKYYANE
+14 FTRKYYVNE
-23 LIRGCFLFFSIGF
+23 LIRGGLLFFSIGF

-50 LKPVAR
+50 LKPMAR

-63 VLVEVFLFWRFI
+63 VLVEAFLFWRFI

-109 LNTLQLKEQGDHS
+109 LNTLQLKEQGEHS
-122 ELLIA
+122 DLLLA

-168 LSGNNDLLKKS
+168 LSGNNDILKKS

-206 VVQGKDITIRIETIG
+206 VVQGKDITIQIEIIG
-221 PVSPVEVK
+221 SVLPAEVK
-229 IKFKKQA
+229 IKFKKQE
-236 YFLENKGSGNF
+236 YFLQNKGSGNF

-267 QSAIHQLSIIKT
+267 QSTIHQLSIIKT

-325 QEVVFIENTERLLFT
+325 QEVAFIENTERFLFT
-340 KFSENNFGFSKQIK
+340 KFSENNFEFSKQIK

-368 KDHERLTFSIN
+368 KDYERLPFSIN

-387 IIMQPNNRD
+387 IIMQPNNKD
-396 TSKSPTQFIGQV
+396 TSKSPRQFIGQV

-424 NNPQIQ
+424 HNPQIQ

-436 ISKADIQTFFYLFPD
+436 ISKANIQTFFYLFPD
-451 SLSVRKGAS
+451 SLSVNKGTN

-467 YDNDTVNGNKK
+467 YDNDMVNGNKK

-488 KTNEELNQ
+488 RTNEEASRA
-496 ELLDAQR
+496 LLDAQR

-516 QEQQRVIE
+516 QEQQRGIE

-559 LQTEKLKDNF
+559 LQTEKLRDNL
-569 KENKEENKTLQEKK
+569 KENKEEDKTLQEKK

-595 NNKQQ
+595 NSKQQ

-621 IKQLAEQNKQQQ
+621 IKQLAEQNKQQE

-659 NDLAEKQGLLE
+659 NDLAKKQGLLE

-688 KIKKELIEL
+688 KIKKELNEL
-697 AKDNKR
+697 TKDNKG
-703 LKDPMDLPD
+703 LKDPMELPD
-712 LEEEKKD
+712 VEEEKKD
-719 VDQELKKVEE
+719 IDQELNKAEE
-729 GLKSKDRGSVKKNQK
+729 GLKSKDRSSAKKNQK
-744 KSASKMKKMSAK
+744 KSAAKMKKMSAK

-791 ALMNKFDAI
+791 ALMNKFEAI
-800 YIAHPDFGKDLKKQ
+800 SIAHPDFGKDLKKQ
-814 NNIRSYFEHI
+814 NNIRTYFEHI

-845 LSTVH
+845 LSTAH

-858 NFSEGRFDNGIS
+858 NFSEGMFDNGIS

-934 HSRKPGNSAIDK
+934 LGRKPGNNAID

-957 RGKSEGGKNNNES
+957 GNKGEGGKNNTES
-970 NGGGSGEKG
+970 NGEGSGEKG

-993 YKQQSQLRQQLQN
+993 YKQQSQLRQQLQI

-1020 QTKKVLKSMEQLENE
+1020 QTKRVLKSMEQLENE

-1040 FSAPTIQKM
+1040 FNAPTIQKM

-1073 ATVSTSAT
+1073 ATVSRSAT

-1088 FDFKKQF
+1088 LDFKKQF

>member
-14 FTRKYYANE
+14 FTRKYYVNE
-23 LIRGCFLFFSIGF
+23 LIRGGLLFFSIGF

-50 LKPVAR
+50 LKPSAR
-56 TFLFLAF
+56 TFLFLVF

-75 IVPVFKL
+75 IAPVFKL

-87 GITPEA
+87 GITPEK
-93 CSNIIGKFF
+93 CSNIIGRFF

-122 ELLIA
+122 DLLLA

-157 VLPIVVFLITL
+157 ILPVVIFLITL
-168 LSGNNDLLKKS
+168 LSGNNNLLKES
-179 LDRVVHHRTAYTPPA
+179 LDRVVHYRTAYTPPA

-206 VVQGKDITIRIETIG
+206 VVQGSDITIHIETLG
-221 PVSPVEVK
+221 SVLPAEVK
-229 IKFKKQA
+229 IKFDKQE
-236 YFLENKGSGNF
+236 YFLQNNGLGNF
-247 SFTFSGVQE
+247 SFTFSNVQKPMP
-256 SLQFF
+256 FF

-267 QSAIHQLSIIKT
+267 QSTRHHLTIINT
-279 PTINNIVL
+279 PTINNIIL

-325 QEVVFIENTERLLFT
+325 QEVAFIENTDRALFN
-340 KFSENNFGFSKQIK
+340 KLGENNFQFTKQIK
-354 NSFTYE
+354 NSFTYQVT
-360 IASSNENL
+360 SSNQNL
-368 KDHERLTFSIN
+368 KDYERLQFSIG

-387 IIMQPNNRD
+387 ILMQSNNNES
-396 TSKSPTQFIGQV
+396 SKTPTQFFGQV

-415 KLQMVYYEA
+415 KLQIVYYEES
-424 NNPQIQ
+424 NPQDQ

-436 ISKADIQTFFYLFPD
+436 ITKADIQTFFYLFPD
-451 SLSVRKGAS
+451 SLSVNKGVN

-467 YDNDTVNGNKK
+467 YDNDMVNGNKK
-478 AKSAVFKYRE
+478 AKSTIFKYRE

-503 NTITNMDRAILKQ
+503 STINNMERAILNQQKQ
-516 QEQQRVIE
+516 QRGIE
-524 KLQEGLQKNKKFSW
+524 KLQEGLQKNKKFNWS
-538 RDKKKVDAILK
+538 DKKKVDDFLK
-549 RQIKYKERMR
+549 RQKQYKEMMR
-559 LQTEKLKDNF
+559 LQTKKLQETL
-569 KENKEENKTLQEKK
+569 KESEEEDKTLQEKK
-583 EELQKRIEELQK
+583 EELQKRIDELKK

-600 KLLDEIAKVA
+600 KLLDEIAKIA

-621 IKQLAEQNKQQQ
+621 IKQLAEQNKQQE
-633 RSLKRTLELVKR
+633 RSLERTLELVKR

-659 NDLAEKQGLLE
+659 NDLAKEQGLLE

-675 NLEDQKEIKEGFE
+675 NLEDQKEIKKGFE
-688 KIKKELIEL
+688 KIKKELNEL
-697 AKDNKR
+697 TKDNKG
-703 LKDPMDLPD
+703 LKEPMELPD
-712 LEEEKKD
+712 VEEEKKD
-719 VDQELKKVEE
+719 IDQELNKAEE
-729 GLKSKDRGSVKKNQK
+729 GLKNKKKSSAKKNQK
-744 KSASKMKKMSAK
+744 NSAKKMQKMSAK
-756 MQKSMLEMESES
+756 MQKAMLEMEGES
-768 IEENMDDMRKI
+768 IEENMDDMRKV

-800 YIAHPDFGKDLKKQ
+800 SITHPDFGKDLKKQ
-814 NNIRSYFEHI
+814 NNIRTYFEHI

-845 LSTVH
+845 LSTAH

-899 MGSGKKGKGFSLS
+899 MGAGKKSKGFSLP

-922 EKMKKGGERAKG
+922 EKMKKGREKSKELA
-934 HSRKPGNSAIDK
+934 RKPGK
-946 KKGRG
+946 KSGEVKGDG

-957 RGKSEGGKNNNES
+957 SKNDEAGKNINEPNEGGL
-970 NGGGSGEKG
+970 GEKG
-979 VGQNDNLDGELFEI
+979 TVQNDDLDGELYEI
-993 YKQQSQLRQQLQN
+993 YKQQTQLRQQLQT
-1006 AIKESEKGDKKNSG
+1006 AIKESRQGNEKNFG
-1020 QTKKVLKSMEQLENE
+1020 QIKKVLKSMEQLENE
-1035 ILENG
+1035 ILEKG
-1040 FSAPTIQKM
+1040 FSARTIQKM

-1060 KAALEQGKENIRK
+1060 TAALEQGKENKRK
-1073 ATVSTSAT
+1073 ATVNRNTT
-1081 NKNNKKL
+1081 NKNDKKPL
-1088 FDFKKQF
+1088 NFKKQF

-1108 LHQNYKL
+1108 LHKNYKL

-1125 KTDND
+1125 KREND

>member
-14 FTRKYYANE
+14 FTRKYYVNE
-23 LIRGCFLFFSIGF
+23 LIRGGLLFFSIGF
-36 FYLLCTLFLEHFLW
+36 LYLLCTLFLEHFLW
-50 LKPVAR
+50 LKPMAR
-56 TFLFLAF
+56 TVLFLVF
-63 VLVEVFLFWRFI
+63 ILVEGFLLWRFI
-75 IVPVFKL
+75 IVPVFRL

-87 GITPEA
+87 GLTLEE
-93 CSNIIGKFF
+93 CSDIIGKFF

-109 LNTLQLKEQGDHS
+109 LNTLQLKEQGDQS
-122 ELLIA
+122 DLLIA

-134 ELLLIPFVKAVNF
+134 ELFSIPFVKAVSF

-157 VLPIVVFLITL
+157 ILPVLIFLITL
-168 LSGNNDLLKKS
+168 LSGNNNLLTES
-179 LDRVVHHRTAYTPPA
+179 LDRVIHHRTKYTPPA

-201 NKNLQ
+201 NKSLQ
-206 VVQGKDITIRIETIG
+206 VVQGSDITIHIKTLG
-221 PVSPVEVK
+221 SVLPAEVK
-229 IKFKKQA
+229 IKFKKQE
-236 YFLENKGSGNF
+236 YFLQNNGLGNF
-247 SFTFSGVQE
+247 SFTFSSVQKP
-256 SLQFF
+256 LQFF

-267 QSAIHQLSIIKT
+267 QSTIHQLTIINT
-279 PTINNIVL
+279 PTINNIIL

-307 LIVPEGTKITWNV
+307 LVVPEGTKITWNV

-325 QEVVFIENTERLLFT
+325 QEVAFVENTERFLFT
-340 KFSENNFGFSKQIK
+340 KFSENNFEFTKQIR
-354 NSFTYE
+354 NSFTYQVT
-360 IASSNENL
+360 SSNEKL
-368 KDHERLTFSIN
+368 KDYERLQFSIN

-387 IIMQPNNRD
+387 IIMQSNRSSA
-396 TSKSPTQFIGQV
+396 SKSPKQFIGQV

-424 NNPQIQ
+424 HNPQVQ

-451 SLSVRKGAS
+451 SLSVNKGTN

-467 YDNDTVNGNKK
+467 YDNDMVNGNKK
-478 AKSAVFKYRE
+478 AKSAIFKYRE
-488 KTNEELNQ
+488 RTREELNQ

-503 NTITNMDRAILKQ
+503 NTINNMERDILKQ
-516 QEQQRVIE
+516 QKQQRGIE
-524 KLQEGLQKNKKFSW
+524 NLQESLQKNKKFNW
-538 RDKKKVDAILK
+538 RDKKKVDDFLK
-549 RQIKYKERMR
+549 RQKQYKEMMR
-559 LQTEKLKDNF
+559 LQTEKLQDNL
-569 KENKEENKTLQEKK
+569 KENKEEDKTLQEKK
-583 EELQKRIEELQK
+583 EELRKRIDELKK

-621 IKQLAEQNKQQQ
+621 IKQLAEQNKQQE
-633 RSLKRTLELVKR
+633 RSLERTLELVKR

-659 NDLAEKQGLLE
+659 NALAEEQSLLE
-670 KKDAD
+670 KKDAAS
-675 NLEDQKEIKEGFE
+675 LEDQKEIKKGFE
-688 KIKKELIEL
+688 EVKMELNEL
-697 AKDNKR
+697 TKDNKR
-703 LKDPMDLPD
+703 LKDPMELPD
-712 LEEEKKD
+712 VEEETKS
-719 VDQELKKVEE
+719 VDQELKKVED
-729 GLKSKDRGSVKKNQK
+729 GLKSKDRSLVKKNQK
-744 KSASKMKKMSAK
+744 KSAVKMQKMSAK
-756 MQKSMLEMESES
+756 MQKAMLEMEGES
-768 IEENMDDMRKI
+768 IEENMDNMRKI

-800 YIAHPDFGKDLKKQ
+800 STAHPDFGKDLKKQ
-814 NNIRSYFEHI
+814 NNIRTYFEHI

-845 LSTVH
+845 LSTAH

-858 NFSEGRFDNGIS
+858 NFSEGRFDNGVS

-899 MGSGKKGKGFSLS
+899 MGAGKKSKGFSLP

-922 EKMKKGGERAKG
+922 EKIKKGREKSKELA
-934 HSRKPGNSAIDK
+934 RKPGKNLGEE
-946 KKGRG
+946 KGDG

-957 RGKSEGGKNNNES
+957 GKKDETGKNINES
-970 NGGGSGEKG
+970 NKGGLGEKG
-979 VGQNDNLDGELFEI
+979 TGQNDDLDGELYEI
-993 YKQQSQLRQQLQN
+993 YKQQTQLRQQLQT
-1006 AIKESEKGDKKNSG
+1006 AIKESEKGNKKNIG
-1020 QTKKVLKSMEQLENE
+1020 QVKKVLKSMEQLENE

-1040 FSAPTIQKM
+1040 FSARTIQKM

-1060 KAALEQGKENIRK
+1060 KAVLEQGKENKRK
-1073 ATVSTSAT
+1073 ATVNRNTT

-1088 FDFKKQF
+1088 LDFKKQF

-1115 KVRDYFSEPN
+1115 KVRDYFLEPN
-1125 KTDND
+1125 KIDND

>member
-14 FTRKYYANE
+14 FTRKYYVNE
-23 LIRGCFLFFSIGF
+23 LIRGGFLFFSIGF

-50 LKPVAR
+50 LKPMAR
-56 TFLFLAF
+56 TFLFFAF

-122 ELLIA
+122 DLLLA

-134 ELLLIPFVKAVNF
+134 ELLLIPFVKAVSF

-157 VLPIVVFLITL
+157 VLPIIVFLITL

-201 NKNLQ
+201 NKNPQ
-206 VVQGKDITIRIETIG
+206 VIQGKDITIQIETIG
-221 PVSPVEVK
+221 SVLPAEVK
-229 IKFKKQA
+229 IKFKKQE
-236 YFLENKGSGNF
+236 YFLQNKGSGNF

-256 SLQFF
+256 SFQFF

-267 QSAIHQLSIIKT
+267 QSTIHQLTIIKT

-307 LIVPEGTKITWNV
+307 LIVPEGTKIRWNV

-325 QEVVFIENTERLLFT
+325 QEVAFIENTERLLFT
-340 KFSENNFGFSKQIK
+340 KFSENKFEFSKQIK

-368 KDHERLTFSIN
+368 KDYERLPFSIN

-387 IIMQPNNRD
+387 IIMQPNNKD
-396 TSKSPTQFIGQV
+396 TSKSPRQFIGQV

-424 NNPQIQ
+424 HNPQIQ

-436 ISKADIQTFFYLFPD
+436 ISKANIQTFFYLFPD
-451 SLSVRKGAS
+451 SLSVNKGTN

-467 YDNDTVNGNKK
+467 YDNDMVNGSKK
-478 AKSAVFKYRE
+478 AKSAVFKYRQR
-488 KTNEELNQ
+488 TNEEVSRA
-496 ELLDAQR
+496 LLDAQR

-516 QEQQRVIE
+516 QEQQRGIE

-559 LQTEKLKDNF
+559 LQTEKLRDNL
-569 KENKEENKTLQEKK
+569 KENKEEDKTLQEKK

-595 NNKQQ
+595 NSKQQ

-621 IKQLAEQNKQQQ
+621 IKQLAEQNKQQE

-659 NDLAEKQGLLE
+659 NDLAKKQGLLE

-688 KIKKELIEL
+688 KIKKELNEL
-697 AKDNKR
+697 TKDNKG
-703 LKDPMDLPD
+703 LKDPMELPD
-712 LEEEKKD
+712 VEEEKKD
-719 VDQELKKVEE
+719 IDQELNKAEE
-729 GLKSKDRGSVKKNQK
+729 GLKSKDRSSAKKNQK
-744 KSASKMKKMSAK
+744 KSAAKMKKMSAK

-791 ALMNKFDAI
+791 VLMNKFEAI
-800 YIAHPDFGKDLKKQ
+800 TIAHPDFGKDLKKQ
-814 NNIRSYFEHI
+814 NNIRTYFEHI

-845 LSTVH
+845 LSTAH

-858 NFSEGRFDNGIS
+858 NFSEGMFDNGIS

-885 LSTMLNNMKNASMK
+885 LSTMLNNLKNASMK

-934 HSRKPGNSAIDK
+934 LGRKPGNNAID

-957 RGKSEGGKNNNES
+957 GNKGEGGKNNTES
-970 NGGGSGEKG
+970 NGEGSGEKG

-993 YKQQSQLRQQLQN
+993 YKQQSQLRQQLQI

-1020 QTKKVLKSMEQLENE
+1020 QTKRVLKSMEQLENE

-1073 ATVSTSAT
+1073 ATVSRSAT

-1088 FDFKKQF
+1088 LDFKKQF

>member
-14 FTRKYYANE
+14 FTRKYYVNE
-23 LIRGCFLFFSIGF
+23 LIRGGLLFFSIGF

-50 LKPVAR
+50 LKPMAR

-122 ELLIA
+122 DLLIA

-134 ELLLIPFVKAVNF
+134 ELFSVPFVKAVNF

-157 VLPIVVFLITL
+157 ILPVLIFLITL
-168 LSGNNDLLKKS
+168 LSGNNNLLTES
-179 LDRVVHHRTAYTPPA
+179 LDRVVHHRTTYTPPA
-194 PFYFRLT
+194 PFYFRLI
-201 NKNLQ
+201 NKSLQ
-206 VVQGKDITIRIETIG
+206 VVQGKDITIYVKTFGSVI
-221 PVSPVEVK
+221 PAEVK
-229 IKFKKQA
+229 IKFKNQE
-236 YFLENKGSGNF
+236 YFLQNNGLGNF
-247 SFTFSGVQE
+247 SFTFLGVQE

-261 LEANKV
+261 LKANKV
-267 QSAIHQLSIIKT
+267 QSTRHQLSIINT
-279 PTINNIVL
+279 PTINNIIL

-307 LIVPEGTKITWNV
+307 LVVPEGTKITWNI
-320 LGNQT
+320 LSNQT
-325 QEVVFIENTERLLFT
+325 QEVAFIENTERLLFT
-340 KFSENNFGFSKQIK
+340 RFSENNFEFTKQIK
-354 NSFTYE
+354 NSFTYQVT
-360 IASSNENL
+360 SSNEKL
-368 KDHERLTFSIN
+368 KDYEQLQFSIN
-379 VVKDNFPK
+379 MVKDNFPK
-387 IIMQPNNRD
+387 IIMQPNNNN
-396 TSKSPTQFIGQV
+396 TSKGSRQFIGQV

-415 KLQMVYYEA
+415 KLQVVYYEA
-424 NNPQIQ
+424 HNPQVQ
-430 KVCAIG
+430 KTAAIG
-436 ISKADIQTFFYLFPD
+436 ISKADIQTFFYVFPD
-451 SLSVRKGAS
+451 SLVFNKGTN

-467 YDNDTVNGNKK
+467 YDNDMVNGNKK

-488 KTNEELNQ
+488 RTREELNQ
-496 ELLDAQR
+496 DLLDAQR
-503 NTITNMDRAILKQ
+503 NTINNMERYILKQ
-516 QEQQRVIE
+516 QKQQRGIE
-524 KLQEGLQKNKKFSW
+524 NLQEGLQKNKKFNW
-538 RDKKKVDAILK
+538 RDKKKVDDFLK
-549 RQIKYKERMR
+549 RQKQYKEMMR
-559 LQTEKLKDNF
+559 LQTEKLQDNL
-569 KENKEENKTLQEKK
+569 KENKEEDKTLQEKK
-583 EELQKRIEELQK
+583 GELRKRVDELKK

-621 IKQLAEQNKQQQ
+621 IKQLAEQNKQQE
-633 RSLKRTLELVKR
+633 RSLERTLELVKR

-659 NDLAEKQGLLE
+659 KDLAKKQGLLE

-688 KIKKELIEL
+688 KIKKELNEL
-697 AKDNKR
+697 TKDNKG
-703 LKDPMDLPD
+703 LKDPMELPD
-712 LEEEKKD
+712 VEEEKKD
-719 VDQELKKVEE
+719 IDQELNKAEE
-729 GLKSKDRGSVKKNQK
+729 GLKSKDKSSAKKNQK
-744 KSASKMKKMSAK
+744 KSAAKMKKMSAK

-800 YIAHPDFGKDLKKQ
+800 SIAHPDFGKDLKKQ
-814 NNIRSYFEHI
+814 NNIRTYFEHI

-870 NQRYVMTSANNLSDY
+870 NQRYVMTSVNNLSDY
-885 LSTMLNNMKNASMK
+885 LSTMLNNMKNANMK
-899 MGSGKKGKGFSLS
+899 MGAGKKGKGFSLP

-922 EKMKKGGERAKG
+922 EKMEKGREKAKELG
-934 HSRKPGNSAIDK
+934 RKPGKNSREE
-946 KKGRG
+946 KGDE
-951 KKGEKP
+951 KKGEKQ
-957 RGKSEGGKNNNES
+957 GKKNE
-970 NGGGSGEKG
+970 GEKG
-979 VGQNDNLDGELFEI
+979 AGQNDDLDGELYEI
-993 YKQQSQLRQQLQN
+993 YKQQSQLRQQLQT
-1006 AIKESEKGDKKNSG
+1006 AIKESEKGNNKNSSPV
-1020 QTKKVLKSMEQLENE
+1020 KRVLKSMEQLENE

-1040 FSAPTIQKM
+1040 FSARTIQKM

-1060 KAALEQGKENIRK
+1060 KAALEQGKENKRK
-1073 ATVSTSAT
+1073 ATVNSTAT
-1081 NKNNKKL
+1081 NNNNKKAL
-1088 FDFKKQF
+1088 DFKKQF

-1115 KVRDYFSEPN
+1115 KVRNYFLEPN
-1125 KTDND
+1125 KIDND

>member
-14 FTRKYYANE
+14 FTRKYYVNE
-23 LIRGCFLFFSIGF
+23 LIRGGLLFFSIGF

-50 LKPVAR
+50 LKPSAR
-56 TFLFLAF
+56 TFLFLVF

-75 IVPVFKL
+75 IAPVFKL

-87 GITPEA
+87 GITPEK
-93 CSNIIGKFF
+93 CSNIIGRFF

-122 ELLIA
+122 DLLLA

-157 VLPIVVFLITL
+157 ILPVVIFLITL
-168 LSGNNDLLKKS
+168 LSGNNNLLKES

-206 VVQGKDITIRIETIG
+206 VVQGSDITIHIETLG
-221 PVSPVEVK
+221 SVLPAEVK
-229 IKFKKQA
+229 IKFDKQE
-236 YFLENKGSGNF
+236 YFLQNNGLGNF
-247 SFTFSGVQE
+247 SFTFSNVQKPMP
-256 SLQFF
+256 FF

-267 QSAIHQLSIIKT
+267 QSTRHHLTIINT
-279 PTINNIVL
+279 PTINNIIL

-325 QEVVFIENTERLLFT
+325 QEVAFIENTDRALFN
-340 KFSENNFGFSKQIK
+340 KLGENNFQFTKQIK
-354 NSFTYE
+354 NSFTYQVT
-360 IASSNENL
+360 SSNQNL
-368 KDHERLTFSIN
+368 KDYERLQFSIG

-387 IIMQPNNRD
+387 ILMQSNNNES
-396 TSKSPTQFIGQV
+396 SKTPTQFFGQV

-415 KLQMVYYEA
+415 KLQIVYYEES
-424 NNPQIQ
+424 NPQDQ

-436 ISKADIQTFFYLFPD
+436 ITKADIQTFFYLFPD
-451 SLSVRKGAS
+451 SLSVNKGVN

-467 YDNDTVNGNKK
+467 YDNDMVNGNKK
-478 AKSAVFKYRE
+478 AKSTIFKYRE

-503 NTITNMDRAILKQ
+503 STINNMERAILNQQKQ
-516 QEQQRVIE
+516 QRGIE
-524 KLQEGLQKNKKFSW
+524 KLQEGLQKNKKFNWS
-538 RDKKKVDAILK
+538 DKKKVDDFLK
-549 RQIKYKERMR
+549 RQKQYKEMMR
-559 LQTEKLKDNF
+559 LQTKKLQETL
-569 KENKEENKTLQEKK
+569 KESEEEDKTLQEKK
-583 EELQKRIEELQK
+583 EELQKRIDELKK

-600 KLLDEIAKVA
+600 KLLDEIAKIA

-621 IKQLAEQNKQQQ
+621 IKQLAEQNKQQE
-633 RSLKRTLELVKR
+633 RSLERTLELVKR

-659 NDLAEKQGLLE
+659 NDLAKEQGLLE

-675 NLEDQKEIKEGFE
+675 NLEDQKEIKKGFE
-688 KIKKELIEL
+688 KIKKELNEL
-697 AKDNKR
+697 TKDNKG
-703 LKDPMDLPD
+703 LKEPMELPD
-712 LEEEKKD
+712 VEEEKKD
-719 VDQELKKVEE
+719 IDQELNKAEEVLKNKK
-729 GLKSKDRGSVKKNQK
+729 KSSAKKNQK
-744 KSASKMKKMSAK
+744 NSAKKMQKMSAK
-756 MQKSMLEMESES
+756 MQKAMLEMEGES
-768 IEENMDDMRKI
+768 IEENMDDMRKV

-800 YIAHPDFGKDLKKQ
+800 SITHPDFGKDLKKQ
-814 NNIRSYFEHI
+814 NNIRTYFEHI

-845 LSTVH
+845 LSTAH

-870 NQRYVMTSANNLSDY
+870 NQRYVMTSVNNLSDY

-899 MGSGKKGKGFSLS
+899 MGAGKKSKGFSLP

-922 EKMKKGGERAKG
+922 EKMKKGREKSKELA
-934 HSRKPGNSAIDK
+934 RKPGK
-946 KKGRG
+946 KSGEVKGDG

-957 RGKSEGGKNNNES
+957 SKNDEAGKNINEPNEGGL
-970 NGGGSGEKG
+970 GEKG
-979 VGQNDNLDGELFEI
+979 TVQNDDLDGELYEI
-993 YKQQSQLRQQLQN
+993 YKQQTQLRQQLQT
-1006 AIKESEKGDKKNSG
+1006 AIKESRQGNEKNFG
-1020 QTKKVLKSMEQLENE
+1020 QIKKVLKSMEQLENE
-1035 ILENG
+1035 ILEMG
-1040 FSAPTIQKM
+1040 FSARTIQKM

-1060 KAALEQGKENIRK
+1060 TAALEQGKENKRK
-1073 ATVSTSAT
+1073 ATVNRNTT
-1081 NKNNKKL
+1081 NKNDKKPL
-1088 FDFKKQF
+1088 NFKKQF

-1108 LHQNYKL
+1108 LHKNYKL

-1125 KTDND
+1125 KREND

>member
-14 FTRKYYANE
+14 FTRKYYVNE
-23 LIRGCFLFFSIGF
+23 LIRGGLLFFSIGF

-50 LKPVAR
+50 LKPSAR
-56 TFLFLAF
+56 TFLFLVF

-75 IVPVFKL
+75 IAPVFKL

-87 GITPEA
+87 GITPEK
-93 CSNIIGKFF
+93 CSNIIGRFF

-122 ELLIA
+122 DLLLA

-157 VLPIVVFLITL
+157 ILPVVIFLITL
-168 LSGNNDLLKKS
+168 LSGNNNLLKES

-206 VVQGKDITIRIETIG
+206 VVQGSDITIHIETLG
-221 PVSPVEVK
+221 SVLPAEVK
-229 IKFKKQA
+229 IKFDKQE
-236 YFLENKGSGNF
+236 YFLQNNGLGNF
-247 SFTFSGVQE
+247 SFTFSNVQKPMP
-256 SLQFF
+256 FF

-267 QSAIHQLSIIKT
+267 QSTRHHLTIINT
-279 PTINNIVL
+279 PTINNIIL

-325 QEVVFIENTERLLFT
+325 QEVAFIENTDRALFN
-340 KFSENNFGFSKQIK
+340 KLGENNFQFTKQIK
-354 NSFTYE
+354 NSFTYQVT
-360 IASSNENL
+360 SSNQNL
-368 KDHERLTFSIN
+368 KDYERLQFSIG

-387 IIMQPNNRD
+387 ILMQSNNNES
-396 TSKSPTQFIGQV
+396 SKTPTQFFGQV

-415 KLQMVYYEA
+415 KLQIVYYEES
-424 NNPQIQ
+424 NPQDQ

-436 ISKADIQTFFYLFPD
+436 ITKADIQTFFYLFPD
-451 SLSVRKGAS
+451 SLSVNKGVN

-467 YDNDTVNGNKK
+467 YDNDMVNGNKK
-478 AKSAVFKYRE
+478 AKSTIFKYRE

-503 NTITNMDRAILKQ
+503 STINNMDRAILNQQKQ
-516 QEQQRVIE
+516 QRGIE
-524 KLQEGLQKNKKFSW
+524 KLQEGLQKNKKFNWS
-538 RDKKKVDAILK
+538 DKKKVDDFLK
-549 RQIKYKERMR
+549 RQKQYKEMMR
-559 LQTEKLKDNF
+559 LQTKKLQETL
-569 KENKEENKTLQEKK
+569 KESEEEDKTLQEKK
-583 EELQKRIEELQK
+583 EELQKRIDELKK

-600 KLLDEIAKVA
+600 KLLDEIAKIA

-621 IKQLAEQNKQQQ
+621 IKQLAEQNKQQE
-633 RSLKRTLELVKR
+633 RSLERTLELVKR

-659 NDLAEKQGLLE
+659 NDLAKEQELLE

-675 NLEDQKEIKEGFE
+675 NLEDQKEIKKGFE
-688 KIKKELIEL
+688 KIKKELNEL
-697 AKDNKR
+697 TKDNKG
-703 LKDPMDLPD
+703 LKEPMELPD
-712 LEEEKKD
+712 VEEEKKD
-719 VDQELKKVEE
+719 IDQELNKAEE
-729 GLKSKDRGSVKKNQK
+729 GLKNKKKSSAKKNQK
-744 KSASKMKKMSAK
+744 NSAKKMQKMSAK
-756 MQKSMLEMESES
+756 MQKAMLEMEGES
-768 IEENMDDMRKI
+768 IEENMDDMRKV

-800 YIAHPDFGKDLKKQ
+800 SITHPDFGKDLKKQ
-814 NNIRSYFEHI
+814 NNIRTYFEHI

-845 LSTVH
+845 LSTAH

-870 NQRYVMTSANNLSDY
+870 NQRYVMTSVNNLSDY

-899 MGSGKKGKGFSLS
+899 MGAGKKSKGFSLP

-922 EKMKKGGERAKG
+922 EKMKKGREKSKELA
-934 HSRKPGNSAIDK
+934 RKPGK
-946 KKGRG
+946 KSGEEKGDG

-957 RGKSEGGKNNNES
+957 SKNDEAGKNINEPNEGGL
-970 NGGGSGEKG
+970 GEKG
-979 VGQNDNLDGELFEI
+979 TVQNDDLDGELYEI
-993 YKQQSQLRQQLQN
+993 YKQQTQLRQQLQT
-1006 AIKESEKGDKKNSG
+1006 AIKESRQGNEKNFG
-1020 QTKKVLKSMEQLENE
+1020 QIKKVLKSMEQLENE
-1035 ILENG
+1035 ILEKG
-1040 FSAPTIQKM
+1040 FSARTIQKM

-1060 KAALEQGKENIRK
+1060 TAALEQGKENKRK
-1073 ATVSTSAT
+1073 ATVNRNTT
-1081 NKNNKKL
+1081 NKNDKKPL
-1088 FDFKKQF
+1088 DFKKQF

-1108 LHQNYKL
+1108 LHKNYKL

-1125 KTDND
+1125 KREND

>member
-14 FTRKYYANE
+14 FTRKYYVNE
-23 LIRGCFLFFSIGF
+23 LIRGGLLFFSFGF

-50 LKPVAR
+50 LKPTAR
-56 TFLFLAF
+56 TFLFLVF

-87 GITPEA
+87 GITPEK
-93 CSNIIGKFF
+93 CSNIIGRFF

-122 ELLIA
+122 DLLLA

-157 VLPIVVFLITL
+157 ILPVVIFLITL
-168 LSGNNDLLKKS
+168 LSGNNNLLKES
-179 LDRVVHHRTAYTPPA
+179 LDRVVHYRTAYTPPA

-206 VVQGKDITIRIETIG
+206 VVQGSDITIHIETLG
-221 PVSPVEVK
+221 SVLPAEVK
-229 IKFKKQA
+229 IKFDKQE
-236 YFLENKGSGNF
+236 YFLQNNGLGNF
-247 SFTFSGVQE
+247 SFTFSNVQKPMP
-256 SLQFF
+256 FF

-267 QSAIHQLSIIKT
+267 QSTRHHLTIINT
-279 PTINNIVL
+279 PTINNIIL

-325 QEVVFIENTERLLFT
+325 QEVAFIENTDRALFN
-340 KFSENNFGFSKQIK
+340 KLGENNFQFTKQIK
-354 NSFTYE
+354 NSFTYQVT
-360 IASSNENL
+360 SSNQNL
-368 KDHERLTFSIN
+368 KDYERLQFSIG

-387 IIMQPNNRD
+387 ILMQSNNNES
-396 TSKSPTQFIGQV
+396 SKTPTQFFGQV

-415 KLQMVYYEA
+415 KLQIVYYEES
-424 NNPQIQ
+424 NPQDQ

-436 ISKADIQTFFYLFPD
+436 ITKADIQTFFYLFPD
-451 SLSVRKGAS
+451 SLSVNKGVN

-467 YDNDTVNGNKK
+467 YDNDMVNGNKK
-478 AKSAVFKYRE
+478 AKSTIFKYRE

-503 NTITNMDRAILKQ
+503 STINNMDRAILNQQKQ
-516 QEQQRVIE
+516 QRGIE
-524 KLQEGLQKNKKFSW
+524 KLQEGLQKNKKFNWS
-538 RDKKKVDAILK
+538 DKKKVDDFLK
-549 RQIKYKERMR
+549 RQKQYKEMMR
-559 LQTEKLKDNF
+559 LQTKKLQETL
-569 KENKEENKTLQEKK
+569 KESEEEDKTLQEKK
-583 EELQKRIEELQK
+583 EELQKRIDELKK

-600 KLLDEIAKVA
+600 KLLDEIAKIA

-621 IKQLAEQNKQQQ
+621 IKQLAEQNKQQE
-633 RSLKRTLELVKR
+633 RSLERTLELVKR

-659 NDLAEKQGLLE
+659 NDLAKEQELLE

-675 NLEDQKEIKEGFE
+675 NLEDQKEIKKGFE
-688 KIKKELIEL
+688 KIKKELNEL
-697 AKDNKR
+697 TKDNKG
-703 LKDPMDLPD
+703 LKEPMELPD
-712 LEEEKKD
+712 VEEEKKD
-719 VDQELKKVEE
+719 IDQELNKAEE
-729 GLKSKDRGSVKKNQK
+729 GLKNKKKSSAKKNQK
-744 KSASKMKKMSAK
+744 NSAKKMQKMSAK
-756 MQKSMLEMESES
+756 MQKAMLEMEGES
-768 IEENMDDMRKI
+768 IEENMDDMRKV

-800 YIAHPDFGKDLKKQ
+800 SITHPDFGKDLKKQ
-814 NNIRSYFEHI
+814 NNIRTYFEHI

-845 LSTVH
+845 LSTAH

-870 NQRYVMTSANNLSDY
+870 NQRYVMTSVNNLSDY

-899 MGSGKKGKGFSLS
+899 MGAGKKSKGFSLP

-922 EKMKKGGERAKG
+922 EKMKKGREKSKELA
-934 HSRKPGNSAIDK
+934 RKPGK
-946 KKGRG
+946 KSGEEKGDG

-957 RGKSEGGKNNNES
+957 SKNDEAGKNINEPNEGGL
-970 NGGGSGEKG
+970 GEKG
-979 VGQNDNLDGELFEI
+979 TVQNDDLDGELYEI
-993 YKQQSQLRQQLQN
+993 YKQQTQLRQQLQT
-1006 AIKESEKGDKKNSG
+1006 AIKESRQGNEKNFG
-1020 QTKKVLKSMEQLENE
+1020 QIKKVLKSMEQLENE
-1035 ILENG
+1035 ILEKG
-1040 FSAPTIQKM
+1040 FSARTIQKM

-1060 KAALEQGKENIRK
+1060 TAALEQGKENKRK
-1073 ATVSTSAT
+1073 ATVNRNTT
-1081 NKNNKKL
+1081 NKNDKKPL
-1088 FDFKKQF
+1088 DFKKQF

-1108 LHQNYKL
+1108 LHKNYKL

-1125 KTDND
+1125 KREND